1 MRIVIDMQG
10 AQGTHRK
17 RGVARYTLSLAQAIV
32 RQRGK
37 HEVFLSCNESSVDEI
52 REAFKG
58 LLPEENIRVW
68 YAPPGMQQVA
78 ELIREAHL
86 ASLRPDIV
94 LMSHVFEPVTSMR
107 GRTAAILYDLIPYEY
122 RDLYLKDEPEME
134 AWYLDKVDL
143 LKRADLLLCISEYT
157 GRQAERLLNFPRAKI
172 CNIAAGVD
180 EGFREVAITP
190 EKEQEIRQRY
200 GLTKPFVMYT
210 GGYDQRKFAKGLI
223 RAFGKLPKDLRSS
236 HQLAIVCSL
245 EPVARE
251 ILKSAAKNVELVLT
265 GYVPEEDLVA
275 LYNLCTV
282 SVFPSWAEGFGL
294 PILEA
299 MSCGK
304 GVLAANASSCPEIL
318 GYEEALFESKN
329 EGAITEKLE
338 QVLRDDAF
346 RLKLEAHARKQ
357 CHQFSWDKS
366 ARRAIEAMEMHAGN
380 RSDKEEDLKT
390 WVQRIVNVGPS
401 EAQAYLPVAEALAK
415 SILNQR

>member
-32 RQRGK
+32 RKRGK
-37 HEVFLSCNESSVDEI
+37 HEVFLSCNESSADEI

-58 LLPEENIRVW
+58 LLTEENIRVW

-180 EGFREVAITP
+180 EGFREVVITP
-190 EKEQEIRQRY
+190 EKEKEIRQRY
-200 GLTKPFVMYT
+200 GLTKSFVMYT

-318 GYEEALFESKN
+318 GYEEALFEPKN

-357 CHQFSWDKS
+357 CRQFSWDKS

-380 RSDKEEDLKT
+380 RSDEEEHLKT